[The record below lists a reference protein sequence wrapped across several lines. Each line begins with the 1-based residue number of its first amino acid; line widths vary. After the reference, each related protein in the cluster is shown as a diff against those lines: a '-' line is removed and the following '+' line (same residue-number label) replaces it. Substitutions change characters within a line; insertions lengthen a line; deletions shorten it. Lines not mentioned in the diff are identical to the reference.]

1 MPQTTCRCYNPQSLP
16 RPAPAVIF
24 KLVPRLVVGWLMLLL
39 SFPAS
44 AIDVDSLIRHIDR
57 LWRGNTSHATMTMSV
72 KTQRYQ
78 RSMTMEAWSRGSDYS
93 LVVIKE
99 PVKDRGIA
107 TLKVKENIWNYLPKI
122 NRVTRVP
129 SSMMSGSW
137 MGSHF
142 TNDDL
147 MRETDFLQDY
157 DASLAWHEEGGKR
170 LLQTTLTPKPKAPV
184 VWSRVV
190 FLLDPS
196 DYMPLRADYIA
207 DGKTVR
213 TLSYSDP
220 HPLAGRR
227 VPFTMV
233 MVPNDKPGE
242 STRVEYQDLKFG
254 VKVDPGLFT
263 QRGLRRVAKQ

>member
-1 MPQTTCRCYNPQSLP
+1 MNLAWLFVVLAATIGTVRDA
-16 RPAPAVIF
+16 RAAEAP
-24 KLVPRLVVGWLMLLL
+24 PRLPEVKQVVDRLNDLYRADSSHARMTMKVVTARYRRELTLEAWTRGKNDALIVVRGPAREAGAATLRSEEGLWTYAPRADQLVRIPSSLL
-39 SFPAS
+39 S
-44 AIDVDSLIRHIDR
+44 D
-57 LWRGNTSHATMTMSV
+57 N
-72 KTQRYQ
+72 
-78 RSMTMEAWSRGSDYS
+78 
-93 LVVIKE
+93 
-99 PVKDRGIA
+99 
-107 TLKVKENIWNYLPKI
+107 
-122 NRVTRVP
+122 
-129 SSMMSGSW
+129 W